1 VARRIAR
8 SGQEGG
14 GYDND
19 ASRLVSRCVRT
30 RPDSAVSEPA
40 DTTVGD
46 ADAERLARLQRPS
59 KTRLKEASHELQ
71 SLGAALVDLGDE
83 RLAGLGLPE
92 PLLEALQ
99 AYRRIRSH
107 EARRRQ
113 MQLIGK
119 LMRGADVE
127 AARRAVDERRLGR
140 AQDALALH
148 QAERWR
154 AELIADDEATAR
166 FASAHPG
173 ADTQRLRS
181 LVRNARKDAAL
192 EPGQRSGRA
201 FRELFQFV
209 RENEKTDA

>member
-1 VARRIAR
+1 VRI
-8 SGQEGG
+8 
-14 GYDND
+14 
-19 ASRLVSRCVRT
+19 
-30 RPDSAVSEPA
+30 RPEFPGTEPA
-40 DTTVGD
+40 GT
-46 ADAERLARLQRPS
+46 ADAEPLARAQRPS

-71 SLGAALVDLGDE
+71 SLGAALVELSEE

-92 PLLEALQ
+92 PLLDALQ

-107 EARRRQ
+107 EARRRH

-119 LMRGADVE
+119 LMRGADVD
-127 AARRAVDERRLGR
+127 AARRAVDELRLGR
-140 AQDALALH
+140 ARDSLALH

-154 AELIADDEATAR
+154 AELIADDEAATR

-173 ADTQRLRS
+173 TDTQRLRS

-192 EPGQRSGRA
+192 QPEQRSGRA

-209 RENEKTDA
+209 RASERSDA

>member
-1 VARRIAR
+1 MRI
-8 SGQEGG
+8 
-14 GYDND
+14 
-19 ASRLVSRCVRT
+19 
-30 RPDSAVSEPA
+30 RPEFPGTEPA
-40 DTTVGD
+40 GT
-46 ADAERLARLQRPS
+46 ADAEPLARAQRPS

-71 SLGAALVDLGDE
+71 SLGAALVELSEE

-92 PLLEALQ
+92 PLLDALQ

-107 EARRRQ
+107 EARRRH

-119 LMRGADVE
+119 LMRGADVD
-127 AARRAVDERRLGR
+127 AARRAVDELRLGR
-140 AQDALALH
+140 ARDSLALH

-154 AELIADDEATAR
+154 AELIADDEAATR

-173 ADTQRLRS
+173 TDTQRLRT

-192 EPGQRSGRA
+192 QPEQRSGRA

-209 RENEKTDA
+209 RASERSDA

>member
-1 VARRIAR
+1 VRI
-8 SGQEGG
+8 
-14 GYDND
+14 
-19 ASRLVSRCVRT
+19 
-30 RPDSAVSEPA
+30 RPEFPGTEPA
-40 DTTVGD
+40 GT
-46 ADAERLARLQRPS
+46 ADAEPLARAQRPS

-71 SLGAALVDLGDE
+71 SLGAALVELSEE

-92 PLLEALQ
+92 PLLDALQ

-107 EARRRQ
+107 EARRRH

-119 LMRGADVE
+119 LMRSADVD
-127 AARRAVDERRLGR
+127 AARRAVDEIRLGR
-140 AQDALALH
+140 TQDSLALH

-154 AELIADDEATAR
+154 AELIADDEAATR

-173 ADTQRLRS
+173 TDTQRLRS

-192 EPGQRSGRA
+192 QPEQRSGRA

-209 RENEKTDA
+209 RASERSDA